1 MHKFLT
7 EVDFNEAVYMT
18 AFIIYLIDRIMTYF
32 KGRKESPGSA
42 FENSTGINDEVMP
55 LLFTLMMDYSAIRVF
70 ILQFHNGEKFYTGQD
85 ILKMTVTHEVWR
97 TGQPRIKSSING
109 VIVDDHTHK
118 VAGELRDDIVAC
130 FPDISKMNDEELEAR
145 LHYLNVAS
153 MYYFGIRDRKKRIV
167 GVLCLH
173 FNYRDAMNNYQGVH
187 HLTYDLA
194 QILAEGPTL
203 VKKKH

>member
-70 ILQFHNGEKFYTGQD
+70 ILQFHNGEKFYTG
-85 ILKMTVTHEVWR
+85 
-97 TGQPRIKSSING
+97 
-109 VIVDDHTHK
+109 
-118 VAGELRDDIVAC
+118 
-130 FPDISKMNDEELEAR
+130 
-145 LHYLNVAS
+145 
-153 MYYFGIRDRKKRIV
+153 
-167 GVLCLH
+167 
-173 FNYRDAMNNYQGVH
+173 
-187 HLTYDLA
+187 
-194 QILAEGPTL
+194 
-203 VKKKH
+203 